1 MDKHAFEL
9 LQKQFLT
16 LFLLHAHRILA
27 DYMLHDSLT
36 VKLERLRI
44 GPNTRQLCR
53 AGVNKIKQIIRN
65 VGWVPTKG
73 IIYVIPEEEHADQ
86 CEGSFLN
93 YDFLRCI
100 AQVRF

>member
-36 VKLERLRI
+36 VKLERLH
-44 GPNTRQLCR
+44 
-53 AGVNKIKQIIRN
+53 KIKQIIGN